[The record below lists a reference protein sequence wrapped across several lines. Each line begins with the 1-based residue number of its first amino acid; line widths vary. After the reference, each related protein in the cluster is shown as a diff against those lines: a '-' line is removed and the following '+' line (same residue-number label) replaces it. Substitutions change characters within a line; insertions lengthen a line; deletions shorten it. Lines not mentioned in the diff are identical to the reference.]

1 MTEVNYSIVPWS
13 KEQSDELVRHYGLP
27 VNTTPRF
34 EINLYQDGSV
44 VTADGEILGSWQMD
58 ENEHPSFI
66 ADGETE
72 VTISGVGIGF
82 LCFSIADWYAKQN
95 GTYSEPETLNE
106 DDNLPSFIRPF

>member
-1 MTEVNYSIVPWS
+1 MKNVDYSVVPWS

-27 VNTTPRF
+27 VNTPPRF

-58 ENEHPSFI
+58 ENEHPSFN
-66 ADGETE
+66 ADGDTE

-82 LCFSIADWYAKQN
+82 LCFSISDWYAKQN
-95 GTYSEPETLNE
+95 GTYIEPENLDE
-106 DDNLPSFIRPF
+106 DDNLPSLSRPF